1 MKGFSGTIAGLAD
14 DAEMN
19 LDDSL
24 LLTLISQNASSSVPE
39 QNATAVAVSKG
50 DQAWFGTSDYAGT
63 SSTSGIVG
71 TLDAVRDEMLPESL
85 EEILPYLNL
94 GNSGS

>member
-39 QNATAVAVSKG
+39 QNATAVAVSNG
-50 DQAWFGTSDYAGT
+50 PQAWFGTSDYRQILLT
-63 SSTSGIVG
+63 GIVVIA
-71 TLDAVRDEMLPESL
+71 LDAVRDEMLPESL